1 MKLKGKYG
9 ALVPDVTVH
18 DVALDGQHAAGGL
31 AVGCHTCEMDV
42 QGGGSIVGK
51 QTLLRVLCRPQIIQK
66 KIQIVRIFESL
77 RRHYDRK
84 SLRRHTRREEE
95 E

>member
-42 QGGGSIVGK
+42 QGGGSIVGYK
-51 QTLLRVLCRPQIIQK
+51 RLQWPKSRGVSFIHHGDFRVAAVP
-66 KIQIVRIFESL
+66 ESL
-77 RRHYDRK
+77 
-84 SLRRHTRREEE
+84 SLLHSYLCM
-95 E
+95 

>member
-1 MKLKGKYG
+1 MTHIESMKLKGKYG

-51 QTLLRVLCRPQIIQK
+51 QNNSLACVLCRPQIILK
-66 KIQIVRIFESL
+66 KIQIVRIFETTFSKNIFL
-77 RRHYDRK
+77 
-84 SLRRHTRREEE
+84 LL
-95 E
+95 

>member
-42 QGGGSIVGK
+42 QGGGSIVGYK
-51 QTLLRVLCRPQIIQK
+51 QTQTLLRVLCRPQIIQK

-77 RRHYDRK
+77 RRH
-84 SLRRHTRREEE
+84 TRREEE

>member
-42 QGGGSIVGK
+42 QGGGSIVGYK
-51 QTLLRVLCRPQIIQK
+51 QNNSLACVVSVVHNHPEEDTNRSYL
-66 KIQIVRIFESL
+66 RIFDLWLLLISF
-77 RRHYDRK
+77 
-84 SLRRHTRREEE
+84 
-95 E
+95 

>member
-51 QTLLRVLCRPQIIQK
+51 QTLLRVLCVVTNHP
-66 KIQIVRIFESL
+66 
-77 RRHYDRK
+77 
-84 SLRRHTRREEE
+84 EEDTNRSYL
-95 E
+95 